1 MAKLVSKTYGDAL
14 FGLALEKEM
23 LTEVWEE
30 VKAVDTILKDN
41 PDFVT
46 VLNHPRI
53 SESEKITLI
62 QNIFGN
68 SVSSVMTGFLVTV
81 IEKGRTK
88 ELGKIFEYFMD
99 RAREYN
105 NIGVAYVSTAFQLSD
120 EQKEQVEKRLIDVT
134 DYVEFEMNYSVDPD
148 LIGGMVIRIGDR
160 ILDNSIKN
168 KLNVLSKS
176 LANVQ
181 LN

>member
-30 VKAVDTILKDN
+30 VKAIDTILKDN
-41 PDFVT
+41 PDFVMA
-46 VLNHPRI
+46 LNHPRI
-53 SESEKITLI
+53 SESEKITLV
-62 QNIFGN
+62 QNIFGD
-68 SVSSVMTGFLVTV
+68 SVSDIIIGFLVTV

-88 ELGKIFEYFMD
+88 ELGKIFEYFSD
-99 RAREYN
+99 KAREYN
-105 NIGVAYVSTAFQLSD
+105 NIGVAYVSTAFPLSD
-120 EQKEQVEKRLIDVT
+120 EQKEQVVTRLIDVT
-134 DYVEFEMNYSVDPD
+134 DYVGFEMNYSVDPD

-160 ILDNSIKN
+160 VVDNSIKN
-168 KLNVLSKS
+168 KLNILSKS